1 MSKHDGRAIEQALAG
16 PTLFDRGVELE
27 GAVVEAT
34 YALEQPPLLRRL
46 VESGIPRLID
56 PQTARFVGARFLE
69 VEQLRGL
76 PYAPAAVIEPG
87 GETNFA
93 RLAIGVMRFQQASDA
108 TCYVSAALPCGD
120 ARSEW
125 WIERNLELLEL
136 SCAANG
142 VGDVE
147 RRPLIAQLMPGRRL
161 LADPAGVIKRLMDY
175 PIAGIYVQPPRLNPI
190 SDGVEKLAQYVQML
204 LALQRSGLPVI
215 AGRVG
220 AFGLLLQA
228 LGIPS
233 FDSGLNQAEAFD
245 LATLNRPLT
254 DSERERRLAGR
265 TGGAGKRVYV
275 EALKTTLPA
284 RAVEAIMTDRNIRSH
299 FACALGCCATAGFED
314 LLQRRGSHYL
324 WVRHDEV
331 AKLRERRTSQM
342 RVEQVHEQLR
352 DAREAS
358 QIVRRTLAAKSLPI
372 PSFQHLDR
380 WIGVLGHENL
390 QSASAA

>member
-1 MSKHDGRAIEQALAG
+1 MG
-16 PTLFDRGVELE
+16 
-27 GAVVEAT
+27 
-34 YALEQPPLLRRL
+34 Y
-46 VESGIPRLID
+46 
-56 PQTARFVGARFLE
+56 
-69 VEQLRGL
+69 
-76 PYAPAAVIEPG
+76 
-87 GETNFA
+87 
-93 RLAIGVMRFQQASDA
+93 
-108 TCYVSAALPCGD
+108 

-125 WIERNLELLEL
+125 WIERNLELLEP

-190 SDGVEKLAQYVQML
+190 SDGVEKLAEYVQML

-299 FACALGCCATAGFED
+299 FACALGCCATAGF
-314 LLQRRGSHYL
+314 
-324 WVRHDEV
+324 
-331 AKLRERRTSQM
+331 
-342 RVEQVHEQLR
+342 
-352 DAREAS
+352 
-358 QIVRRTLAAKSLPI
+358 
-372 PSFQHLDR
+372 
-380 WIGVLGHENL
+380 
-390 QSASAA
+390 